1 MRYFKVMS
9 LLVTATALTALG
21 GCAKEPIL
29 PRSFRAEVVATVDP
43 ARVRMQTTGVGEE
56 FEWAVRDAQK
66 AGIARVVQD
75 LVQSQE
81 EKGRFDEKAQKALYS
96 ETDRFIEGWTLK
108 DRRRRP
114 DGDIEATGEVVVNR
128 RLIED
133 HLVAA
138 GIILERRKLMAA
150 IERPTMAVL
159 PDAATAKA
167 EWTTFSSNHAASYL
181 TQRKYDTVD
190 VATLRQVEA
199 DTAALRTLEGVT
211 QDPKARIALQSGA
224 DIYLEYQVTLDGGKV
239 GKDSTVKASASVKA
253 FETTTARQI
262 GAATA
267 FSKDYAA
274 TAGARDRAIAEALGD
289 AIDRVLA
296 NVDDFWKDDMA
307 QGRQYLVSIRGD
319 FGGKDREAR
328 RLLHG
333 IIRDTA
339 AEFKENLAT
348 DKTLNYRIWHQG
360 SNSDLLFALQ
370 DKAAAALGGRE
381 LREVTTNRKL
391 LVLDLR

>member
-1 MRYFKVMS
+1 MQRLR
-9 LLVTATALTALG
+9 LLGFLAAATALTTLA
-21 GCAKEPIL
+21 GCAKEPVL
-29 PRSFRAEVVATVDP
+29 PRSFRAEVQATVDP
-43 ARVRMQTTGVGEE
+43 ARVRMQATGVGKK
-56 FEWAVRDAQK
+56 FEWAVRDAHK

-81 EKGRFDEKAQKALYS
+81 ERGRFDEKAQKALYKQ
-96 ETDRFIEGWTLK
+96 TDRFIEGWTLK

-159 PDAATAKA
+159 PDAGTAQA
-167 EWTTFSSNHAASYL
+167 EWTTFSSNHAAGYL
-181 TQRKYDTVD
+181 TQRKYDVVD
-190 VATLRQVEA
+190 LATLRQVEA
-199 DTAALRTLEGVT
+199 DTAALRNLEGVT

-224 DIYLEYQVTLDGGKV
+224 DVYIEYQVGVDGGKV
-239 GKDSTVKASASVKA
+239 GRDATVKASASVKA

-262 GAATA
+262 GAASA

-274 TAGARDRAIAEALGD
+274 TAGARDKAIAEALGD

-296 NVDDFWKDDMA
+296 NVDDFWKDDLA
-307 QGRQYLVSIRGD
+307 QGRQFLVSIRGD
-319 FGGKDREAR
+319 FGGKHRDAR
-328 RLLHG
+328 RLVHG
-333 IIRDTA
+333 VIRDTA
-339 AEFKENLAT
+339 AEFKENVAT
-348 DKTLNYRIWHQG
+348 DKTLNYRVWYKG